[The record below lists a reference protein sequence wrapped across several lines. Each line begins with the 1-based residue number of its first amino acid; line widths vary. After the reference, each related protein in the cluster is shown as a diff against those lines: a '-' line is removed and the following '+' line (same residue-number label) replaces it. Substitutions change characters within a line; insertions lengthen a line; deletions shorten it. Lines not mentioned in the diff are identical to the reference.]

1 MVFALLSFFV
11 GFALLLLVFF
21 VLINNQKD
29 RKLNVY
35 FLIVLAVAGAQRFLQ
50 GVEAFGLI
58 ASFKNPFVGNFM
70 YQFFMFVV
78 VYLFFDNLLLKIT
91 PLKKVILH
99 LVFPTLFS
107 GVSILF
113 NLDFRFVQV
122 VFFLFSSLYMGLPAL
137 LIWKYLPKK
146 KLQRTASFP
155 VH

>member
-70 YQFFMFVV
+70 YQF
-78 VYLFFDNLLLKIT
+78 
-91 PLKKVILH
+91 
-99 LVFPTLFS
+99 S
-107 GVSILF
+107 
-113 NLDFRFVQV
+113 
-122 VFFLFSSLYMGLPAL
+122 FLAAYYF
-137 LIWKYLPKK
+137 ICH
-146 KLQRTASFP
+146 TNN
-155 VH
+155 